1 MTTKS
6 TLFKPTVIGGFVQ
19 RGRQGRTK
27 RRRRLKPE
35 LTTAQILA
43 WADAHHE
50 RTGKWPHAQAG
61 HVYEEPSETWR
72 SIWSALYCG
81 YRGLPGGTTLAQLL
95 MKRRGARNPSNLPR
109 LTIRRRLA
117 WADAYHERTGHWP
130 TSQSGAVE
138 GSGGENWFSIA
149 VALRHGLRGLSGD
162 WTLGR
167 LFYHHRHA
175 RNRFNLPPLTIGL
188 VLKWADAHIRRT
200 GKWPKVKSGPISES
214 RGETWRAVDYA
225 LTRGDRGLP
234 GRLSLYRFLTKYRGG
249 QE

>member
-1 MTTKS
+1 MATRAGWTR
-6 TLFKPTVIGGFVQ
+6 L
-19 RGRQGRTK
+19 
-27 RRRRLKPE
+27 RRAVGDVAFDLVGPLLRLSGVARR
-35 LTTAQILA
+35 
-43 WADAHHE
+43 HH
-50 RTGKWPHAQAG
+50 ACAA
-61 HVYEEPSETWR
+61 SDET
-72 SIWSALYCG
+72 S
-81 YRGLPGGTTLAQLL
+81 
-95 MKRRGARNPSNLPR
+95 RRRNPSNLPR
-109 LTIRRRLA
+109 LTIRRILA

-234 GRLSLYRFLTKYRGG
+234 RGLSLYRFLTKYRGG